1 MRALLFAGLSFILA
15 VPALAHAA
23 SLKEL
28 TASIVTFV
36 NGAVVPL
43 IYALT
48 FIVFL
53 IGMVRF
59 FFFGG
64 EEHRQK
70 GKQFMIWG
78 IIGFVVMFSVWGLV
92 RLLLSILPG
101 SV

>member
-1 MRALLFAGLSFILA
+1 MRALLLAGLSFILA

-78 IIGFVVMFSVWGLV
+78 VIGFVVMFSVWGFV
-92 RLLLSILPG
+92 RLFLSILPG